1 MATFTKGI
9 NMNITQEKIFAVLPP
24 PITQSRTY
32 SSVWTQCDFQVEQ
45 VENDATTMGRLKRY
59 LLVEVDEKRS
69 TVPLAAYCFMTGVVN
84 ALIFN
89 AIFIWCGSQT
99 GNSLQLSLAISRL
112 LNLKRDYSFHLVDQ
126 QALCSVISFALAV
139 FLGGSIGDKMGSK
152 TRAWLFLGTF
162 IQTLFTIASA
172 IVMWVGRESSTADA
186 RYAPTW
192 SDTLSFMFT
201 GFLSAS
207 MGLQGVMARRVN
219 THFGNTVALTAA
231 WVDLMADPKLLDI
244 RRLVPSRDHRILTIF
259 CFVLGGFAGHVS
271 LDKIGSA
278 RTLAITA
285 GIRFAISIWW
295 LLTPGKDPRL

>member
-1 MATFTKGI
+1 MS
-9 NMNITQEKIFAVLPP
+9 ITQEKIFVMLPP
-24 PITQSRTY
+24 PVTQSRSY
-32 SSVWTQCDFQVEQ
+32 SSVWTTKCDFQVEQ
-45 VENDATTMGRLKRY
+45 VENDATTIGRLKRY
-59 LLVEVDEKRS
+59 LHGEVDEKRT

-112 LNLKRDYSFHLVDQ
+112 VNLKRDYSFHLVDQ

-139 FLGGSIGDKMGSK
+139 FLGGRIGDKIGNK
-152 TRAWLFLGTF
+152 TRGWLFLGTF

-172 IVMWVGRESSTADA
+172 IAVWVGRESSTADA
-186 RYAPTW
+186 RYALTW
-192 SDTLSFMFT
+192 SDTLSFVFT

-231 WVDLMADPKLLDI
+231 WVDLMADPKLLDV
-244 RRLVPSRDHRILTIF
+244 RRLVPSRDHRVMTIF
-259 CFVLGGFAGHVS
+259 FFVLGGFAGHAS
-271 LDKIGSA
+271 LDKIGST
-278 RTLAITA
+278 RTLAIAA
-285 GIRFAISIWW
+285 GIRFVISIWW
-295 LLTPGKDPRL
+295 LLTPEKKP